1 MITEESV
8 REVIETARIE
18 DVVADFVSLRRRGQ
32 NFIGLCPFHNE
43 KTPSFNVNPSRNIYK
58 CFGCGEGGDPVKFL
72 MTLEQ
77 LSFPDAIRW
86 LAKKYNLKLQE
97 KEVSPEMQQAKLEKD
112 SLLLVNDYAKQW
124 FGRQL
129 FESEE
134 GKSIGLTYFKSRGF
148 REETIKKFGLGYAPS
163 GRFQSGQEVGE
174 TQPGQ
179 GASTSGS
186 LTKDAVQAGYKSE
199 QLQRLGLSKNGRDFF
214 YDRVMFTI
222 HNLAGKP
229 IAFAGRILKK
239 DVKAPKYVNSPETE
253 VYQKSKVLYGMFQ
266 ARQAIRKLDQVYI
279 VEGYTDVISLHQH
292 GISNVVA
299 SSGTSL
305 TSGQAA
311 LIKRFTNNATLLY
324 DGDKAG
330 IKAALRGVDV
340 LLEQDLDVRVIILPE
355 GEDPDSYMQ
364 STGLE
369 GFTNYLQS
377 EAKDFLLFKAEL
389 LLGEESQDMAGK
401 TRVVREMSDSLAK
414 IDAPLKR
421 SEYIKQFAGLLGI
434 REDLLINQVNQAISN
449 RRKELA
455 KEQQRE
461 QWKQQREQGSGQR
474 ASRPAVGGPSV
485 GGDGFPGEEP
495 AWLGQ
500 DAGGDAPPVPDQAV
514 SAEAPPPPMEEELH
528 LGHGWQ
534 ERYLARLLMV
544 DGHKIYEEEEDIS
557 VGHFVLANTQDL
569 LQDFDDSRYLAVV
582 DHLQSLHT
590 AGQESPPLA
599 YWLNHSEVAFKQM
612 AVDFSVEPHQ
622 YSDRWQEKFGIYLS
636 QKHPEDN
643 QVLNT
648 TTFLHIFR
656 KLKIDRKCRENAQ
669 KIQEL
674 AAAGDEAEVMI
685 YLQLHQ
691 RLLELRN
698 ELADKLGTVVPPG
711 G

>member
-18 DVVADFVSLRRRGQ
+18 DVVADFVSLKRRGQ
-32 NFIGLCPFHNE
+32 NMIGLCPFHNE

-86 LAKKYNLKLQE
+86 LARKYNLKLKE

-112 SLLLVNDYAKQW
+112 SLFILNDYAKQW
-124 FGRQL
+124 FQRQL

-148 REETIKKFGLGYAPS
+148 REETIKKFGLGYASS
-163 GRFQSGQEVGE
+163 GN
-174 TQPGQ
+174 
-179 GASTSGS
+179 ASTRGS
-186 LTKDAVQAGYKSE
+186 LTKDAIQAGYKPD
-199 QLQRLGLSKNGRDFF
+199 QLQKLGLSKNGRDFF

-305 TSGQAA
+305 TSGQAS

-340 LLEQDLDVRVIILPE
+340 LLEQDLDVRVVILPE

-364 STGLE
+364 SAGLE
-369 GFTNYLQS
+369 GFSDYLKTQT
-377 EAKDFLLFKAEL
+377 KDFLLFKAEL
-389 LLGEESQDMAGK
+389 LLGEESNDMAGK

-421 SEYIKQFAGLLGI
+421 SEYIKRFAGMLGV
-434 REDLLINQVNQAISN
+434 RENLLIDQVNQAISN

-455 KEQQRE
+455 KDRQRE
-461 QWKQQREQGSGQR
+461 QWKQQREEGRGDKTSQSAGARQAGAGGRLTQQRSGKI
-474 ASRPAVGGPSV
+474 PAN
-485 GGDGFPGEEP
+485 DNDAFPGEEP
-495 AWLGQ
+495 AWLSQ
-500 DAGGDAPPVPDQAV
+500 DPSGELPPDFGASQVTD
-514 SAEAPPPPMEEELH
+514 APPPPVEELH

-534 ERYLARLLMV
+534 ERYLARLIIV
-544 DGHKIYEEEEDIS
+544 DGHKLYDEEKKES
-557 VGHFVLANTQDL
+557 VGHFILANIQDL
-569 LQDFDDSRYLAVV
+569 LNDFDDERYKAVV
-582 DHLQSLHT
+582 DHLSAIHT
-590 AGQESPPLA
+590 AGQPSPKLS
-599 YWLNHSEVAFKQM
+599 YWLNHEEVALKQM

-636 QKHPEDN
+636 QKHPEEN

-648 TTFLHIFR
+648 TTFLRIFR

-674 AAAGDEAEVMI
+674 AAAGDEAEMMI
-685 YLQLHQ
+685 YLRLQQ
-691 RLLELRN
+691 RLIELRN
-698 ELADKLGTVVPPG
+698 ELAEKLGTVVPPG

>member
-1 MITEESV
+1 MIAEESV

-32 NFIGLCPFHNE
+32 NYIGLCPFHNE

-86 LAKKYNLKLQE
+86 LARKYNLKLKE

-148 REETIKKFGLGYAPS
+148 REETIKEFGLGYAPRDS
-163 GRFQSGQEVGE
+163 
-174 TQPGQ
+174 
-179 GASTSGS
+179 S
-186 LTKDAVQAGYKSE
+186 LTKDAIQAGYKEE
-199 QLQRLGLSKNGRDFF
+199 QLRQLGLSKNGRDFF

-253 VYQKSKVLYGMFQ
+253 VYQKSKVLYGMYQ

-369 GFTNYLQS
+369 GFSNYLQA
-377 EAKDFLLFKAEL
+377 ETKDFLLFKAEL
-389 LLGEESQDMAGK
+389 LLDEESQDMAGK

-414 IDAPLKR
+414 IDSPLKR
-421 SEYIKQFAGLLGI
+421 SEYIKRFAGLLGV

-461 QWKQQREQGSGQR
+461 QWKQQREQGRGNGPSL
-474 ASRPAVGGPSV
+474 PAGARQAGVGGNFPQSPPPSQSSS
-485 GGDGFPGEEP
+485 GTGQNDGFPGEEP
-495 AWLGQ
+495 AWLTQ
-500 DAGGDAPPVPDQAV
+500 SPDG
-514 SAEAPPPPMEEELH
+514 EAPPHLDQVPTAQPKPSPAEELH

-534 ERYLARLLMV
+534 ERYLARLIIV
-544 DGHKIYEEEEDIS
+544 DGHKIYDEEANIS
-557 VGHFVLANTQDL
+557 VGHFILANIQDI
-569 LQDFDDSRYLAVV
+569 LQDFDDSRYRAVV

-590 AGQESPPLA
+590 AGQASPDLS
-599 YWLNHSEVAFKQM
+599 YWINHSDVAFKQM
-612 AVDFSVEPHQ
+612 AVDFSVEPHE